1 MDIRW
6 KHMNHLHHWFL
17 WFANTI
23 NITLQGGRGNEFKYI
38 FNIIGSSCGGWFG
51 HPWDGEG

>member
-1 MDIRW
+1 
-6 KHMNHLHHWFL
+6 MNHLHHWFI

-38 FNIIGSSCGGWFG
+38 FNIIGSCCGGWFG
-51 HPWDGEG
+51 HPGNGEG

>member
-1 MDIRW
+1 METY
-6 KHMNHLHHWFL
+6 NQLHHWFV

-23 NITLQGGRGNEFKYI
+23 NIILQGGRENEFKYI

-51 HPWDGEG
+51 HPGDGEG